1 MAAALAP
8 PTVAIITLGCKLNM
22 ADSERL
28 REAFQGAGF
37 VPVAADTAADAFVV
51 NTCTVT
57 HVADR
62 KSRQLL
68 RRARRL
74 NREAVVAAVGCYPAV
89 SPDEV
94 RALPEVDLVL
104 GTRDKMAV
112 VEAVARRLARP
123 AATLLDAAAPVA
135 ARPRT
140 RAMVKIE
147 EGCDARCTFCIIPR
161 ARGDLTSLPMDVVV
175 AQVTAL
181 AAEHH
186 EVVLTGTNVGRY
198 GYEIDRRRRLPELL
212 RRVLDETAVRRLRL
226 TSIEPSDLTL
236 ELLAL
241 WRGEPRLARHFHLA
255 LQAGN
260 DRTLRAMRRRY
271 NTAQFRRAVDR
282 LRMAVP
288 EVAITTDIIGGF
300 PGETDEDHAATV
312 GFAREMAFSRIHV
325 FPYSPRRG
333 TPAAVRPEQVSDA
346 VREQRCAELRRL
358 AVEAAGTYAARWLGR
373 TVEVLWEEAAPAA
386 AGDRR
391 WSGYTDTYVRVSAEA
406 PENVDLTGRVADA
419 RARRLAGDGLAG
431 EIVWPEGRR

>member
-37 VPVAADTAADAFVV
+37 VPVAADRAADAFVV

-57 HVADR
+57 HVADS
-62 KSRQLL
+62 KSRQML

-94 RALPEVDLVL
+94 RAMPEVDLVL

-123 AATLLDAAAPVA
+123 AATLLDAAPVA

-161 ARGDLTSLPMDVVV
+161 ARGDLTSLPMDAVVD
-175 AQVTAL
+175 QVTAL

-198 GYEIDRRRRLPELL
+198 GYETDRRRRLPELL

-226 TSIEPSDLTL
+226 TSIEPSDLTP

-282 LRMAVP
+282 LRTAVP

-333 TPAAVRPEQVSDA
+333 TPAAVLPEQVPDA
-346 VREQRCAELRRL
+346 VREQRCAELRCL
-358 AVEAAGTYAARWLGR
+358 AAEAAGAYAARWLDR
-373 TVEVLWEEAAPAA
+373 MVEVLWEEAAPAA
-386 AGDRR
+386 GGSRR
-391 WSGYTDTYVRVSAEA
+391 WTGYTDTYVRVSAEA
-406 PENVDLTGRVADA
+406 PEKVDLTGRVAGV
-419 RARRLAGDGLAG
+419 RVQRRAGDGLAG
-431 EIVWPEGRR
+431 EILWPEGRR